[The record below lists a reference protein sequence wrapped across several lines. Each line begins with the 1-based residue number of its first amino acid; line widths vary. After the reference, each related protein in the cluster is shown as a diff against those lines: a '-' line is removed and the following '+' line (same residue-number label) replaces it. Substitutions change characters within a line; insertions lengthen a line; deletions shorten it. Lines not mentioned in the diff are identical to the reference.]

1 MLIFAAYDLGEHVR
15 IVLLAAALA
24 VASPAFASKE
34 LAQKNACLAC
44 HATEK
49 KLVGPA
55 YLEVARKYAGQ
66 KDAESA
72 LARSIKAGGAG
83 KWGPVPMPAQPGLT
97 DADAQA
103 LAAWI
108 LQGAK

>member
-1 MLIFAAYDLGEHVR
+1 MKPLVILAA
-15 IVLLAAALA
+15 LLAAA
-24 VASPAFASKE
+24 PAFASKE

-44 HATEK
+44 HAADK
-49 KLVGPA
+49 KMVGPA
-55 YLEVARKYAGQ
+55 YLEVAKKYAGQ
-66 KDAESA
+66 KDAEVA
-72 LARSIKAGGAG
+72 LAKSIKAGGSG
-83 KWGPVPMPAQPGLT
+83 KWGPVPMPAQAGLS